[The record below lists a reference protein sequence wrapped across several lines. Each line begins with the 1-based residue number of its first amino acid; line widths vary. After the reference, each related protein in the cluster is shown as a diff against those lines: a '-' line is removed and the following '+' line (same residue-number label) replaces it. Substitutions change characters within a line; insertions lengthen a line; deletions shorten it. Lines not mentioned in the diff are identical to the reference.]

1 PRAAADD
8 RHRRAARVEP
18 VAPRD
23 TGGDLLPRPDRSGG
37 GGGARPAA
45 GHRQVPRVLRAARP
59 ADGAAAA
66 GGDRMMQEQH
76 FDVAAYALGVLD
88 ERDAARF
95 EDHLIDCATC
105 AIELESML
113 PVVDILSDV

>member
-1 PRAAADD
+1 D
-8 RHRRAARVEP
+8 V
-18 VAPRD
+18 
-23 TGGDLLPRPDRSGG
+23 LPRPDRSGG

-45 GHRQVPRVLRAARP
+45 GRRQVPRVLRVARP

-95 EDHLIDCATC
+95 EDHLIECPACAVQ
-105 AIELESML
+105 LESFL
-113 PVVDILSDV
+113 QVADILADVDADALV